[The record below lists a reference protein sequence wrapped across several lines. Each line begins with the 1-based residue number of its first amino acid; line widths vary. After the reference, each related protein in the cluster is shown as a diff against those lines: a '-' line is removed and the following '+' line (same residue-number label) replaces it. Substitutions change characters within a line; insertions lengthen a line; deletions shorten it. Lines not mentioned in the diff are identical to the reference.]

1 MYNIASTLLALVFIV
16 SFHSSDLQAQEYNLQ
31 KVQEWTDKEDLLGS
45 PLGYRYL
52 ARYKNVEVYSSDNEM
67 VLSKKLKG
75 NEKVYSSPKGHF
87 WGAATFVDRSAQLL
101 KVTEFSLYTPAGKLL
116 YTLKDPGA
124 LKFILNDNAANIVG
138 IAGTEGLPQT
148 TLKFYDESGNHIR
161 DLEFAN
167 YLGGEFSA
175 DGNLFFALSAD
186 SGLYAISPKGEAV
199 YNINVGKPYAIGNDG
214 RLIMACNSGNLEL
227 YFQKNMT
234 NSASLALDDPWAVM
248 LSADNRL
255 ALVMS
260 QKKAL
265 CYSIPEL
272 EILWEYELGDARD
285 HFNSC
290 DYSPELGLFAFGIAL
305 DNGPDYSFTDRYT
318 EGRAEIVSPDGE
330 ILGSGSVSYNSW
342 STGFPLVRF
351 GNPDNSLWV
360 ITHYS
365 LFKVP
370 LN

>member
-1 MYNIASTLLALVFIV
+1 MCNMARTFLALVFIL
-16 SFHSSDLQAQEYNLQ
+16 SFHSLSLQAEDYNIQ
-31 KVQEWTDKEDLLGS
+31 KVQEWTDKVDLLGS

-52 ARYKNVEVYSSDNEM
+52 AKYKNVKVYSSDNEM
-67 VLSKKLKG
+67 ILSKRLKG
-75 NEKVYSSPKGHF
+75 NQKVYSSPKGRF

-101 KVTEFSLYTPAGKLL
+101 KVTAFSLYTPAGKLL

-124 LKFILNDNAANIVG
+124 LKFILNDKGSNIVG

-148 TLKFYDESGNHIR
+148 TLKFYDEYGTHVH
-161 DLEFAN
+161 DLDFAN

-186 SGLYAISPKGEAV
+186 SGLHALSPNGETV
-199 YNINVGKPYAIGNDG
+199 YRVDVGKPYAVGNDG
-214 RLIMACNSGNLEL
+214 RLIMTCDRGNIEL

-234 NSASLALDDPWAVM
+234 NSVALALDDPIAVM
-248 LSADNRL
+248 LSADNKL

-272 EILWEYELGDARD
+272 EILWEHELSDARD

-305 DNGPDYSFTDRYT
+305 DNGPDFSFTDRYT
-318 EGRAEIVSPDGE
+318 EGRAEILSAEGE
-330 ILGSGSVSYNSW
+330 ILGRGSVSYSSW
-342 STGFPLVRF
+342 SNGFPLVRF
-351 GNPDNSLWV
+351 GNPDNCLWV

-365 LFKVP
+365 LFKMP